1 MKKNQIKIVLSAI
14 VSMIVLNVSTIGTAN
29 AQFSLGL
36 KVAGNAVNYQKL
48 TERNFGLEAGV
59 FMRLGQNFFFQ
70 PEVNYVLKSSTLKD
84 AVEEIST
91 NIHLKQH
98 YIAVPALLGYHFIN
112 NENFK
117 FRLTVGPRFD
127 FKISDNIQNTDWESG
142 KIQWGGQ
149 VGVGIDFWRFA
160 LDASYCFSAD
170 KFTNTATGTSQ
181 NFNQNMFIVSLGFK
195 IVK

>member
-1 MKKNQIKIVLSAI
+1 MKKNQIKVALVSL

-36 KVAGNAVNYQKL
+36 KVAGNAANYIKL

-84 AVEEIST
+84 AVEEISS
-91 NIHLKQH
+91 NVRLKQH

-117 FRLTVGPRFD
+117 FRLTLGPRFD
-127 FKISDNIQNTDWESG
+127 FKIADNFQDSNWKTG
-142 KIQWGGQ
+142 VVQWGAQ
-149 VGVGIDFWRFA
+149 VGAGIDFWRFA
-160 LDASYCFSAD
+160 LDFNYCFSVD
-170 KFTNTATGTSQ
+170 KFQNTSTAVSNNQ
-181 NFNQNMFIVSLGFK
+181 YQNMFILSLGFK

>member
-1 MKKNQIKIVLSAI
+1 MKKNQIRTALMVLVSILVLSA
-14 VSMIVLNVSTIGTAN
+14 STVGKAN

-36 KVAGNAVNYQKL
+36 KVAGNAVNYMGF
-48 TERNFGLEAGV
+48 TERKFGLETGL

-70 PEVNYVLKSSTLKD
+70 PEVNYVFKNSRFKDVAEEFSSNCD
-84 AVEEIST
+84 
-91 NIHLKQH
+91 LKQH

-127 FKISDNIQNTDWESG
+127 FKIADNMQNTEWTSNV
-142 KIQWGGQ
+142 IQWGGQ
-149 VGVGIDFWRFA
+149 VGMGIDFWRFA
-160 LDASYCFSAD
+160 LDFNYCFSAD
-170 KFTNTATGTSQ
+170 KFINTATSTSV
-181 NFNQNMFIVSLGFK
+181 NKNQNMFILSLGFK

>member
-1 MKKNQIKIVLSAI
+1 MKRNQIRTALMVF
-14 VSMIVLNVSTIGTAN
+14 VSMLMLSVSTVEKAN

-36 KVAGNAVNYQKL
+36 KVAGNAVNYIGFTDRK
-48 TERNFGLEAGV
+48 FGLEAGL

-70 PEVNYVLKSSTLKD
+70 PEVNYVLKSSRVKD
-84 AVEEIST
+84 AVQEISS
-91 NIHLKQH
+91 NCELKQH

-127 FKISDNIQNTDWESG
+127 FKIADNLGDSEWKTNVV
-142 KIQWGGQ
+142 QWGGQ
-149 VGVGIDFWRFA
+149 VGMGIDFWRFA
-160 LDASYCFSAD
+160 LDFNYCFSAD
-170 KFTNTATGTSQ
+170 KFVNTNTSTSM
-181 NFNQNMFIVSLGFK
+181 NKNQNMFILSLGFK